1 MTAPP
6 ARIPSVALVTG
17 ANKGI
22 GLHTARLLGALGTT
36 VHLAARDEDR
46 GRAAAAALAEEGAD
60 IRFVRLDV
68 TDPDSAKTAAA
79 TVEETSGRLDLLV
92 NNAGVLLD
100 AGVPVPEATADH
112 LRRTYEVNVFGVVTV
127 TTALLP
133 LLRRSPAPRIVNLSS
148 SLGSQTV
155 NDRQPERLAPYQ
167 LLAYGTSKAALNAVT
182 LQYAHALRPD
192 GIKVNAVEP
201 GFVATDL
208 NGHSGPGSPAD
219 AAEAVLHLALLPD
232 DGPTGT
238 FQSAQGP
245 VPW

>member
-1 MTAPP
+1 MIPA

-22 GLHTARLLGALGTT
+22 GLHTARRLGTLGTT
-36 VHLAARDEDR
+36 VFLAARDRER
-46 GRAAAAALAEEGAD
+46 GRAAAAALTAEGAD
-60 IRFVRLDV
+60 VRYVQLDV
-68 TDPDSAKTAAA
+68 TDPDSAKAAA
-79 TVEETSGRLDLLV
+79 AAVEETAGRLDLLV

-100 AGVPVPEATADH
+100 AGIPVPEATADH

-155 NDRQPERLAPYQ
+155 NAQQPERLAPYQ

-182 LQYAHALRPD
+182 LQYAHALRLD

-201 GFVATDL
+201 GYVATDL

-219 AAEAVLHLALLPD
+219 AAETVLRLALLPD

-238 FQSAQGP
+238 FQSAQGS